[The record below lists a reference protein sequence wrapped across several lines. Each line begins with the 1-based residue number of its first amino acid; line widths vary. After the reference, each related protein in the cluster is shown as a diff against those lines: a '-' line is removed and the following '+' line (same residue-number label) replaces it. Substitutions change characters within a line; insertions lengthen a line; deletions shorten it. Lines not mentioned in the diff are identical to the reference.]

1 MQRFRVENR
10 TFRAPLESDYLSP
23 SPPITWV
30 QLKNRALIIIAAGFL
45 TAFIAYS
52 VRYAY
57 GMLLPEMLP
66 DLGITK
72 TEAGAILTTYFLVY
86 TICTPFLGALSDRYS
101 YRMLVTVFVAILGTG
116 ALMMSTANS
125 FNEAAFFFAIA
136 GIGHAACWAPV
147 VVLVQKWVPDN
158 KRGAALSFVTM
169 GAGTGILIWGWIV
182 PVIVSAAGWRAG
194 WLAIGIC
201 GIGIALADAFMLKD
215 PHQRSAENSASRQG
229 LISFITS
236 YREVLQSKI
245 FWFIGLAYSLVG
257 TTVIILFA
265 FLPIYARETLHMSY
279 ANSTR
284 LVTMIALFG
293 FIGMYFLGSLSDKI
307 GRLKIMLL
315 CSIVMGLA
323 TLGLTFTN
331 SFWSLYALTALYGI
345 GYGAVWPV
353 YAAAAS
359 DYFPSNMAGGI
370 VGLWTLIYGIG
381 SIIGPILAGWLID
394 MTGQFR
400 EVFFMSC
407 VICIVS
413 LLLLIRVPPARKTAP
428 SLQVAD

>member
-1 MQRFRVENR
+1 MWLKDVATTIENSYNF
-10 TFRAPLESDYLSP
+10 TG
-23 SPPITWV
+23 V
-30 QLKNRALIIIAAGFL
+30 QVKNRALIIIAAGFL

-86 TICTPFLGALSDRYS
+86 TICTPLLGALSDRYS

-116 ALMMSTANS
+116 AMLMSIADS
-125 FNEAAFFFAIA
+125 FTEAAIFFAIA

-194 WLAIGIC
+194 WLVIGIC
-201 GIGIALADAFMLKD
+201 GIGIAVADAFMLRD
-215 PHQRSAENSASRQG
+215 PHERSAEKPVSRQG

-236 YREVLQSKI
+236 YREVLQNKS
-245 FWFIGLAYSLVG
+245 FWLIGLAYSLVG
-257 TTVIILFA
+257 ATVIILFA
-265 FLPIYARETLHMSY
+265 FLPIYARETLQMSY
-279 ANSTR
+279 AGSTR

-315 CSIVMGLA
+315 CSTVMGLA
-323 TLGLTFTN
+323 TLGLTFTS
-331 SFWSLYALTALYGI
+331 SFWSLYMLTALYGI

-359 DYFPSNMAGGI
+359 DYFPSGMAGGV

-394 MTGQFR
+394 ITGQFQ

-407 VICIVS
+407 IICIIS
-413 LLLLIRVPPARKTAP
+413 LLLLIRVPPVRKVAP
-428 SLQVAD
+428 GSQEADQPR